1 MRPLI
6 QCKRHDI
13 VKLPSIMLAEF
24 DHELARAELFRMNV
38 KKNIEGENA
47 QQREKFKRMKQK
59 YDRDGVEF
67 IQDELELADRQGG
80 NNNGD

>member
-1 MRPLI
+1 MI

-24 DHELARAELFRMNV
+24 ENEIQRAEFFRMNV
-38 KKNIEGENA
+38 KKNIEKENRV
-47 QQREKFKRMKQK
+47 QKEKFQKMKAK

-67 IQDELELADRQGG
+67 IQDELELADK
-80 NNNGD
+80 

>member
-1 MRPLI
+1 MAMRPMI

-24 DHELARAELFRMNV
+24 DNEIQRAEFFRMNV
-38 KKNIEGENA
+38 KKSIEKENRV
-47 QQREKFKRMKQK
+47 QKEKFQKMKAK

-67 IQDELELADRQGG
+67 IQDELELADK
-80 NNNGD
+80 